1 MLSVPCFMSEEAA
14 APVRMR
20 QHDPE
25 RGEILVEWTTGQAQP
40 SALNPKALDPEFEFP
55 KPKNH

>member
-1 MLSVPCFMSEEAA
+1 MSEEAA